1 MAKAVMM
8 PKQGITVESCVITE
22 WLKKVGD
29 TVAVGDPIFAYETD
43 KASFEC
49 ESTEAGTLLET
60 FFNDGDEVPVL
71 TNVCAIGNPGEDV
84 SDLRPAS
91 DAPAAPAAPAEE
103 PAPAAAPVEAPA
115 AAPAAV
121 AAAPA
126 AEGELFRISPRARR
140 AAERL
145 GVDPRTA
152 TPTGAYGR
160 VMERDLAT
168 AVAYTKA
175 AGEAPAGVAGT
186 AIGGRVG
193 VADLNAP
200 VAAAPAAAAPEAAYE
215 DVKLSGVRK
224 AISKS
229 MMASIGGMAQLT
241 HHFSFDATEIL
252 ALRAKWKANA
262 EKLGLA
268 NITLNDIVMYAV
280 SRVVKNHAYCNAHM
294 MDDSI
299 RLFKNVNLGMAVD
312 TERGLLVPT
321 IFNADSLSLNELAQ
335 EAKTLA
341 KAAQGGSI
349 SPDKLSGGTITV
361 SNLGSLGVEMFTPI
375 INPPQTCIIGV
386 CNLQTRVKMVNGQP
400 TYYQAMGLS
409 LTYDHRA
416 VDGAPASRFMQELC
430 NALENF
436 TALLAK

>member
-1 MAKAVMM
+1 MANAVMM

-29 TVAVGDPIFAYETD
+29 TVAVGDPIFSYETD

-49 ESTEAGTLLET
+49 ESTEAGTLLEI

-71 TNVCAIGNPGEDV
+71 TNVCAIGKAGDDV
-84 SDLRPAS
+84 SALRPAKEGAAE
-91 DAPAAPAAPAEE
+91 APAAPAA
-103 PAPAAAPVEAPA
+103 APEAPA
-115 AAPAAV
+115 AAAPV

-126 AEGELFRISPRARR
+126 APAPVVTAPAGDFKISPRARI
-140 AAERL
+140 AAEKL

-168 AVAYTKA
+168 AVAFTKA
-175 AGEAPAGVAGT
+175 AGEAPAGTVGT

-200 VAAAPAAAAPEAAYE
+200 APAAAAAAPAAAYE

-224 AISKS
+224 AISKAMS
-229 MMASIGGMAQLT
+229 NSLTSMAQLT
-241 HHFSFDATEIL
+241 HHFSFDATEIM
-252 ALRAKWKANA
+252 ALRAGWKANA

-294 MDDSI
+294 MGDSI
-299 RLFKNVNLGMAVD
+299 RLFHNVNLGMAVD

-321 IFNADSLSLNELAQ
+321 IFNADSLSLNDLAK
-335 EAKTLA
+335 EAKSLA

-386 CNLQTRVKMVNGQP
+386 CNLQTKVKLVNGQP
-400 TYYQAMGLS
+400 VYYQSMGLS